1 MGKRIMLFLATN
13 LAIMVLLGIV
23 LGIAAGPLGLDTT
36 GYVGLL
42 IISLVIGMGG
52 AFISLAMSKTIA
64 KWSTGAKVIDQPR
77 NDAERWVMETTHRLA
92 DQAGIGRPEVAVYDS
107 PDLNAFATG
116 ARKNDSLVAVSTG
129 LLRNMRQEEVEAV
142 LAHEVSHIAN
152 GDMVT
157 LTLIQ
162 GVLNTVVIFLSRI
175 LGRIV
180 DRAVFNRDGDGYGIG
195 YFAISIVFQIILG
208 FFASMIVMWFSR
220 RREFR
225 ADSGGAALTSNVA
238 MAAALERLRLSQA
251 APPQAELPEQ
261 MAAMGI
267 RGGKP
272 TGIRALLMS
281 HPPLEDRIAALRS
294 AA

>member
-64 KWSTGAKVIDQPR
+64 KWSTGAKVIEQPR

-92 DQAGIGRPEVAVYDS
+92 DQAGIGRPEVAIYDS
-107 PDLNAFATG
+107 PDMNAFATG

-180 DRAVFNRDGDGYGIG
+180 DRAVFNRDGNGGGIG

-225 ADSGGAALTSNVA
+225 ADTGGAALTSNAA
-238 MAAALERLRLSQA
+238 MAAALERLQLAHA

-281 HPPLEDRIAALRS
+281 HPPLEDRIAALR

>member
-1 MGKRIMLFLATN
+1 MGKRVLLFVGTN
-13 LAIMVLLGIV
+13 LAIMALLGIV
-23 LGIAAGPLGLDTT
+23 LGIAAGPLGLNTS

-42 IISLVIGMGG
+42 IISLVVGMGG
-52 AFISLAMSKTIA
+52 AFISLAMSKKIA
-64 KWSTGAKVIDQPR
+64 TWSTGAQVIEQPR
-77 NDAERWVMETTHRLA
+77 NDAERWVLETTHRLA
-92 DQAGIGRPEVAVYDS
+92 DQAGIGRPDVAIWDS

-116 ARKNDSLVAVSTG
+116 ARRDNSLVAVSTG
-129 LLRNMRQEEVEAV
+129 LLRSMRQEEVEAV
-142 LAHEVSHIAN
+142 LAHEIAHIAN

-162 GVLNTVVIFLSRI
+162 GVLNTVVVFLSRI

-180 DRAVFNRDGDGYGIG
+180 DRAVFNNRDGGFGIG
-195 YFAISIVFQIILG
+195 YFMVTILFQVVLG

-225 ADSGGAALTSNVA
+225 ADSGGASLTSNAA
-238 MAAALERLRLSQA
+238 MAAALERLQLASA

-267 RGGKP
+267 RAGKP
-272 TGIRALLMS
+272 TGIKALLMS
-281 HPPLEDRIAALRS
+281 HPPLEDRIAALR

>member
-1 MGKRIMLFLATN
+1 MGKRVLLFVGTN

-23 LGIAAGPLGLDTT
+23 LGIAAGPLGLNTS

-42 IISLVIGMGG
+42 IISLVVGMGG

-64 KWSTGAKVIDQPR
+64 KWSTGAQVIEQPR

-92 DQAGIGRPEVAVYDS
+92 DQAGIGRPEVAIYDS

-116 ARKNDSLVAVSTG
+116 ARRDNSLVAVSTG
-129 LLRNMRQEEVEAV
+129 LLRSMRQEEVEAV

-162 GVLNTVVIFLSRI
+162 GVLNTVVVFLSRI

-180 DRAVFNRDGDGYGIG
+180 DRAVFNNRDCYL
-195 YFAISIVFQIILG
+195 A
-208 FFASMIVMWFSR
+208 ASSR
-220 RREFR
+220 ASSSSTARE
-225 ADSGGAALTSNVA
+225 
-238 MAAALERLRLSQA
+238 
-251 APPQAELPEQ
+251 
-261 MAAMGI
+261 
-267 RGGKP
+267 
-272 TGIRALLMS
+272 
-281 HPPLEDRIAALRS
+281 
-294 AA
+294 

>member
-1 MGKRIMLFLATN
+1 MA
-13 LAIMVLLGIV
+13 
-23 LGIAAGPLGLDTT
+23 DTFASWLHK
-36 GYVGLL
+36 GDPRDE
-42 IISLVIGMGG
+42 VIGLFMDYETFGEHQ
-52 AFISLAMSKTIA
+52 
-64 KWSTGAKVIDQPR
+64 WRETGIFDFV
-77 NDAERWVMETTHRLA
+77 AEL
-92 DQAGIGRPEVAVYDS
+92 P
-107 PDLNAFATG
+107 
-116 ARKNDSLVAVSTG
+116 
-129 LLRNMRQEEVEAV
+129 EAV

-162 GVLNTVVIFLSRI
+162 GVLNTVVVFLSRI

-180 DRAVFNRDGDGYGIG
+180 DRAVFNNRDGGYGIG
-195 YFAISIVFQIILG
+195 YFMITILFQVVLG

-225 ADSGGAALTSNVA
+225 ADSGGASLTSNAA
-238 MAAALERLRLSQA
+238 MAAALERLQLAHA

-281 HPPLEDRIAALRS
+281 HPPLEDRIAALR